1 MWKDI
6 VKQADTVTYVSKLLY
21 KPYLMQKRNE
31 YMVNQCN
38 ELIAVFDGTQG
49 GTANCVKY
57 AEEKGKKIVTVNP
70 NELIIEHKGDIL
82 RSDCDVVM
90 HQANCQSTM
99 GSGIAKQIRA
109 EFPVV
114 YEVDCASPMTSLQKL
129 GGFTKAAV
137 HNNGKSIEIVNLY
150 GQLNYGADRKLYT
163 NYEALKNALFGYL
176 NDRLEREGTLSQLKI
191 GVPKYMGCAR
201 AGGDWK
207 VVTGILEAATKEFN
221 ISIHTY
227 EFAG

>member
-1 MWKDI
+1 
-6 VKQADTVTYVSKLLY
+6 
-21 KPYLMQKRNE
+21 
-31 YMVNQCN
+31 MVQ
-38 ELIAVFDGTQG
+38 I
-49 GTANCVKY
+49 
-57 AEEKGKKIVTVNP
+57 NP
-70 NELIIEHKGDIL
+70 KELIIQHKGDIL

-114 YEVDCASPMTSLQKL
+114 YEVDCASTLSPEHKL
-129 GGFTKAAV
+129 GTFTYAAV
-137 HNNGKSIEIVNLY
+137 QNNGKNIEIVNLY
-150 GQLNYGADRKLYT
+150 GQLFYGAERKLYT
-163 NYEALKNALFGYL
+163 NYKALKSALFGYL
-176 NDRLEREGTLSQLKI
+176 ADRMVREGTLSQLKI

-207 VVTGILEAATKEFN
+207 VVTGILETATKEFN

-227 EFAG
+227 EFGGI